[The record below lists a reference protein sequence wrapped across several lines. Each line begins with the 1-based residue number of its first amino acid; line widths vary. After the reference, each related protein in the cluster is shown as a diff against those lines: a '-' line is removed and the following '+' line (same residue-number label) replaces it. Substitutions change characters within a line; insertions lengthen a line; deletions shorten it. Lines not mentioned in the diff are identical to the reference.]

1 VTPSDHEPI
10 AALLPRL
17 ASREGRSDAALSVA
31 RRLGALA
38 LLVLVRDP
46 ETGVLRPGPGF
57 PQTLPGGATWTALL
71 ARCEQPGEFR
81 VRIAYPDLTSF
92 EDADVWAGPDG
103 ATILLIGGTPRVRA
117 GDIATASP
125 LLQALLVSEVE
136 ADAATVRAQLSGTS
150 SERAN
155 MLARSLDEARARLAG
170 NARALSEALAEAA
183 RLNRE
188 LQALNETLE
197 QRVNDEMAERAKV
210 EEELR
215 QAQKMEAIGQLTGGV
230 AHDFNNLLTV
240 IIGGL
245 DNIARQL
252 AGGLEEA
259 NLPRVK
265 RGVDMAQ
272 KAAQRAATLTARLLA
287 FSRRQALDPR
297 PLHPDRLV
305 RDMSELL
312 SRSLGETVRLELVG
326 AGGLWP
332 ALADPNELEH
342 AILNLAVNARDAM
355 PEGGTLTIETGNVWL
370 DEAYLASVA
379 EPVPPG
385 QYVLIAVSD
394 TGMGMGPETLARVF
408 EPFFTTK
415 EPGRGTGLGL
425 SQVYGFVRQSGGH
438 IRVYSEPGQG
448 TTVKLYLPRASGDI
462 AADAETQAAPDTSM
476 LHGGETVLLVE
487 DDAEVRAYS
496 SAVLRELGYTVIEAE
511 DAATAL
517 TALDKNPKV
526 DLLFTDVV
534 LPGGVHGRRLADEAR
549 RRSPALRVLF
559 TSGYTRNAIIHNG
572 RLDPGVQLITK
583 PFSYT
588 ELASR
593 IRRVLDGH
601 PVVASADGHG
611 DPEPTTRGALSPS
624 TTE

>member
-1 VTPSDHEPI
+1 VNGPDHDPI
-10 AALLPRL
+10 GELLAKLARRDGRAEAASATAERIGAAALLIL
-17 ASREGRSDAALSVA
+17 I
-31 RRLGALA
+31 
-38 LLVLVRDP
+38 RDP
-46 ETGVLRPGPGF
+46 ETGALHPAPGF
-57 PQTLPGGATWTALL
+57 RQTLPGGATWGAVL
-71 ARCEQPGEFR
+71 ARCAEPGEFR
-81 VRIAYPDLTSF
+81 ARVAYPDLRSF
-92 EDADVWAGPDG
+92 EDADVWVG
-103 ATILLIGGTPRVRA
+103 AQGAAILLIGGTPRMRA
-117 GDIATASP
+117 GEIAAASP
-125 LLQALLVSEVE
+125 LLLALLASEAE
-136 ADAATVRAQLSGTS
+136 ADAARARAHVAGAA

-155 MLARSLDEARARLAG
+155 MLARSLEEARARLADS
-170 NARALSEALAEAA
+170 ARALREALAEAA
-183 RLNRE
+183 HLNRE
-188 LQALNETLE
+188 LKALNETLE

-210 EEELR
+210 EDELR

-245 DNIARQL
+245 DNVARQV
-252 AGGLEEA
+252 AAGLEDA
-259 NLPRVK
+259 SLPRVQ
-265 RGVDMAQ
+265 RGVEMAQ
-272 KAAQRAATLTARLLA
+272 KAAQRAATLTSRLLA

-312 SRSLGETVRLELVG
+312 RRSLGETVRLELVG
-326 AGGLWP
+326 AGGLW
-332 ALADPNELEH
+332 AAFADPNELEH

-355 PEGGTLTIETGNVWL
+355 PQGGTLTIETGNVWL

-385 QYVLIAVSD
+385 QYVMIAVSD
-394 TGMGMGPETLARVF
+394 TGMGMDSETLSRVF

-438 IRVYSEPGQG
+438 IRVYSELGQG
-448 TTVKLYLPRASGDI
+448 TTVKLYLPRVSGEVAPEVAKDVTP
-462 AADAETQAAPDTSM
+462 DATM
-476 LHGGETVLLVE
+476 LRGTETVLLVE
-487 DDAEVRAYS
+487 DDEAVRAYS
-496 SAVLRELGYTVIEAE
+496 GGVLRDLGYRVVEAE

-517 TALDKNPKV
+517 SALDQNPVV

-549 RRSPALRVLF
+549 RRRPALRVLF

-583 PFSYT
+583 PFSYG

-601 PVVASADGHG
+601 AETAPLRNAPDTG
-611 DPEPTTRGALSPS
+611 PEQSGALSAS